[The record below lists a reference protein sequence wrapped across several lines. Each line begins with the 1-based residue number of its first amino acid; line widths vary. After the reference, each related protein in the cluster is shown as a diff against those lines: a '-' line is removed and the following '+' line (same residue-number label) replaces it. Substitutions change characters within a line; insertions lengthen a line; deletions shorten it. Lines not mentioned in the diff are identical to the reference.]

1 MSRNRKTLTTLLSIL
16 GVTLLVACSSGAPAS
31 PAAGDA
37 APSVENATD
46 TTAESQTLDLVG
58 TWVMVEMET
67 GGTKIDSDMLAALE
81 EDGFTVSITL
91 AADGTGAFDDGET
104 DTSLTWEQ
112 VDDSHVKLLTD
123 DGAEITGN
131 IEGNQL
137 TVDDGEGTWMV
148 LEKDS

>member
-81 EDGFTVSITL
+81 EDGFTVSLTL

-104 DTSLTWEQ
+104 DTSLTWE
-112 VDDSHVKLLTD
+112 
-123 DGAEITGN
+123 
-131 IEGNQL
+131 
-137 TVDDGEGTWMV
+137 
-148 LEKDS
+148 